1 MTAPAVTA
9 GLVVVDK
16 PAGLTSHDVVA
27 RLRRLAGTRRV
38 GHAGTLDPMATG
50 VLVIGIDKA
59 TKLLGHLAAHDK
71 DYLATI
77 GLGVATT
84 TDDAEGE
91 VVATADPSGVSD
103 EAITTAMA
111 ALTGDLQQVPA
122 SVSAIKVDGVRSY
135 TRVRAGEQV
144 ELAARSVH
152 VARFELL
159 ERRGADLDVAV
170 TCTTGTYVRALAR
183 DLGAALGVG
192 AHLTA
197 LRRTRVGG
205 FSIESAVTLEALATE
220 LRVIPLADAVA
231 LAFPR
236 LEVSAE
242 DARRIGFGQPVTIEL
257 PGDGPAGVF
266 GPAGE
271 VLALMQRRDGV
282 ARSLVV
288 FASA

>member
-1 MTAPAVTA
+1 VA

-27 RLRRLAGTRRV
+27 RMRRLAGTRRV

-59 TKLLGHLAAHDK
+59 TRLLGHLAAHDK

-77 GLGVATT
+77 RLGVSTT
-84 TDDAEGE
+84 TDDAEGD
-91 VVATADPSGVSD
+91 VVATADPGAVSD
-103 EAITTAMA
+103 EAISSAMA

-122 SVSAIKVDGVRSY
+122 AVSAVKVDGVRSY
-135 TRVRAGEQV
+135 ARVRAGEHV
-144 ELAARSVH
+144 ELAARSVQ

-159 ERRGADLDVAV
+159 ERRGAELDVAV

-183 DLGAALGVG
+183 DLGVALGVG

-205 FSIESAVTLEALATE
+205 FSIDAAATLESLSGD

-231 LAFPR
+231 ASFPR
-236 LEVSAE
+236 LDVSAD
-242 DARRIGFGQPVTIEL
+242 DARRIGFGQPVGFDL
-257 PGDGPAGVF
+257 PSDAPVGVF
-266 GPAGE
+266 GPAGQ
-271 VLALMQRRDGV
+271 VLALMQLRDGA

-288 FASA
+288 FAPAS